1 MAKVRYLV
9 RLYSSHD
16 LDLVTFTLTH
26 DFDIV
31 RAIYS
36 SLKAFAKGEQ
46 FIIKVPPVV
55 RTLPGLKRVY
65 AKVLFLD
72 TEKDKETVELM
83 EKIVPGKR
91 NNFLKNLLRLYLAY
105 PFSECF
111 FEASDDFELFER
123 KLSVFREGRREVKAG
138 KTGRLSRQKRE
149 LSSLKSTAEAETTQP
164 ISEKRELSSQNGGNQ
179 NTTDDKIV
187 DPISEPQETLTDDRP
202 ETVEVAGTEDA
213 DAILALFEG
222 L

>member
-1 MAKVRYLV
+1 MAKARYLV

-26 DFDIV
+26 DFDII
-31 RAIYS
+31 RAMYS

-46 FIIKVPPVV
+46 FIIKIPPAV
-55 RTLPGLKRVY
+55 RALPGLKRVY

-72 TEKDKETVELM
+72 PEKDKDAVELL
-83 EKIVPGKR
+83 EAIVPGKR

-111 FEASDDFELFER
+111 FESADDLELFER
-123 KLSVFREGRREVKAG
+123 KLSVFRQGRREVMAG
-138 KTGRLSRQKRE
+138 KTRRSQRKERE
-149 LSSLKSTAEAETTQP
+149 LSSLKPTTAP
-164 ISEKRELSSQNGGNQ
+164 EKRELSSQIADKPDGGEKR
-179 NTTDDKIV
+179 T
-187 DPISEPQETLTDDRP
+187 DRP
-202 ETVEVAGTEDA
+202 RSSEEYIQEHEKLTKTEAADIAGAEDA